1 MSKHREAF
9 LRWLPLLAWMTVVF
23 LFSSDAFS
31 VPRTSRFL
39 GPFFGWLLPHAQPE
53 TIATCIFAIRKLAH
67 ALEYAVLALLAWRAL
82 GGPEIDGFR
91 PWIWGRAA
99 RAWLIAAVYAASD
112 EWHQSFVPSRGA
124 AVADV
129 LIDATGAAG
138 ALALLAL
145 VARIVRSRNER
156 SGTAESG
163 I

>member
-1 MSKHREAF
+1 MSKDREAL
-9 LRWLPLLAWMTVVF
+9 LRWLPMVAWMVVVF
-23 LFSSDAFS
+23 LFSSDSFS

-39 GPFFGWLLPHAQPE
+39 GPFFGWLLPNALPE
-53 TIATCIFAIRKLAH
+53 TIDACIFTVRKCAH

-124 AVADV
+124 SVVDV

-145 VARIVRSRNER
+145 VARILRSRNQR
-156 SGTAESG
+156 NGTAESG

>member
-1 MSKHREAF
+1 MSKDREAL

-23 LFSSDAFS
+23 LFSSDSFS

-39 GPFFGWLLPHAQPE
+39 GAFFGWLLPNAQPE

-82 GGPEIDGFR
+82 GGSDIDGFR
-91 PWIWGRAA
+91 PWIWNRAA

-124 AVADV
+124 AVVDV
-129 LIDATGAAG
+129 LIDATGAAV
-138 ALALLAL
+138 ALAFLAL
-145 VARIVRSRNER
+145 VARILRLLTER
-156 SGTAESG
+156 KWNVGSGN
-163 I
+163 

>member
-1 MSKHREAF
+1 MSKHREGF

-23 LFSSDAFS
+23 LFSSDSFS

-145 VARIVRSRNER
+145 VARILRSRNER
-156 SGTAESG
+156 NGTAESG